1 MSMQDPIADM
11 LTRIRNAQ
19 MVGGKQVRL
28 SASKLKTAIL
38 NVMKEEGFIS
48 SFEVLQSGEK
58 KDLLVTLAYYH
69 GKPVIRQIRRISKVS
84 MRVYSSAKT
93 LPVISSGFGISIIS
107 TPLGV
112 MTGKTAKKHNIGGEV
127 LCTVE

>member
-19 MVGGKQVRL
+19 MVGGKQI
-28 SASKLKTAIL
+28 SFPASKLKTAIL
-38 NVMKEEGFIS
+38 KVMKEQGYITDFA
-48 SFEVLQSGEK
+48 VLTSGEK
-58 KDLLVTLAYYH
+58 SDLNVTLAYYQ

-84 MRVYSSAKT
+84 LRVYSSVKT
-93 LPVISSGFGISIIS
+93 LPVVSSGFGISIIS

-112 MTGKTAKKHNIGGEV
+112 MTEQAARKHNVGGEV
-127 LCTVE
+127 LCTIE